1 MAVRIATWNVNSLRM
16 RLPRVEEWLE
26 YARPDVLCMQETKLS
41 DEAFPVMA
49 FNALGY
55 EVAYHGQG
63 QWNGVAIASRI
74 GLDDV
79 VAGFSPVSEPEPIEA
94 RLISA
99 TCGGVRLSSLYVPNG
114 RSLADEHYQ
123 YKLRWLGQ
131 IRQWLADHHSPSD
144 PIALCGDF
152 NIAPEDRDV
161 YDPAKFTGT
170 THTSEPERSALR
182 EFCQWGL
189 ADAFRLLYDEPR
201 LYTWWDYRAG
211 DFHQGRG
218 LRIDLALVSEPLAKA
233 VSWGLVDRNARKG
246 KSPSDHA
253 PLVLDFDLS

>member
-1 MAVRIATWNVNSLRM
+1 MRIATWNVNSLRM

-63 QWNGVAIASRI
+63 QWNGVAIASRVGI
-74 GLDDV
+74 DDV
-79 VAGFSPVSEPEPIEA
+79 VAGFSPVPEPEPIEA

-99 TCGGVRLSSLYVPNG
+99 TCGGVRVASLYVPNG

-131 IRQWLADHHSPSD
+131 IRQWLADHHRPSD

-182 EFCQWGL
+182 QFCQWGL

-218 LRIDLALVSEPLAKA
+218 LRIDLQLVSEPLAKA

-253 PLVLDFDLS
+253 PLVLDFDVN